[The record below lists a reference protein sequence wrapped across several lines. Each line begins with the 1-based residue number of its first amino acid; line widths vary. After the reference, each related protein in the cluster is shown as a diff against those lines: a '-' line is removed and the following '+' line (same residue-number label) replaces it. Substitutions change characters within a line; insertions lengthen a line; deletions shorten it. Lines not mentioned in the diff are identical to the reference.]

1 MDTDQA
7 TGQIEQ
13 WLIGECAGRL
23 GQALE
28 AMTVQSCQ
36 VVWLAGAPA
45 PAEPLAWWRQ
55 PLSLAPGAEIWVGAV
70 EQAWSAVGRQALEA
84 AGIDDAEVADL
95 KSTYHEIV
103 TQALSGTAQ
112 AIGARLGREVVC
124 QPGAESP
131 DAPDAATGYVV
142 EIRFAGGETAQ
153 AVLKFGS
160 ALCEQL
166 EVREKKAVEA
176 APPPAAAP
184 RDAPPPE
191 GARTLD
197 LLLEVELPVSVSFGR
212 AQLPLKDV
220 LKLTSGSIVEM
231 NRSISEPVE
240 VIVNNCVIARGE
252 VVVVGGNYGIRIQQ
266 IVSRQERLRSLY

>member
-7 TGQIEQ
+7 PGHIEQ

-23 GQALE
+23 AQALE

-55 PLSLAPGAEIWVGAV
+55 PLSLAPGAEIWVGAAD
-70 EQAWSAVGRQALEA
+70 QAWSAVGRQALEA
-84 AGIDDAEVADL
+84 AGIDDAEVSDL

-124 QPGAESP
+124 QPGTESEE
-131 DAPDAATGYVV
+131 APGGAAGWVV
-142 EIRFAGGETAQ
+142 EIRFAGGETARV
-153 AVLKFGS
+153 VLKFGS
-160 ALCEQL
+160 ALPEQL
-166 EVREKKAVEA
+166 ESREQKAVEA
-176 APPPAAAP
+176 APSPAAAA
-184 RDAPPPE
+184 REAPPPE
-191 GARTLD
+191 GAKTLD

-231 NRSISEPVE
+231 NRAVTEPVE